1 MGAPPY
7 LVSTVPDPLTDTLGL
22 TGARCV
28 LVRGLTAGGSWAL
41 RFPAPGRLKVHAV
54 LRGASRL
61 MVDGGE
67 RPVLLEQGDV
77 VAFGGGL
84 SYVLAADPSVPPQD
98 APALLRASPHLFAH
112 AGEEGVT
119 EVVSVGAHFELNT
132 AGEDLLLQAL
142 PPVIHLSRTGEEAPA
157 LCWLLEQVLRE
168 MSADRPGA
176 NGVAEYLS
184 QLVFAHVLRACL
196 ARSDAYPAGWL
207 RALADERIAPALRLM
222 HADPARP
229 WHVTELARAAAMS
242 RSVFAGVFT
251 SVAGVPPLTY
261 LHQWRI
267 RLAEKT
273 LIQKDTPVSELA
285 LSLGYASEST
295 FSHAFKRA
303 TGIPPK
309 RFRDAARGS
318 RDRSKAERAVTA
330 AWRGASRPD
339 GDEPGIDERRLAE
352 AGAEEGPGSAET
364 RPGRGGSGPP
374 VRSRE
379 S

>member
-7 LVSTVPDPLTDTLGL
+7 LGSTVPDPLTHTLGV

-28 LVRGLTAGGSWAL
+28 LVRGLTAGGGWAL

-54 LRGASRL
+54 LRGVSWL
-61 MVDGGE
+61 MVDGDE
-67 RPVLLEQGDV
+67 HPVLLEQGDA

-84 SYVLAADPSVPPQD
+84 SYVLASDPSVPPQD
-98 APALLRASPHLFAH
+98 ALALLGTSPQLFAH
-112 AGEEGVT
+112 AGDEDIA

-142 PPVIHLSRTGEEAPA
+142 PPVIHLSRAGEEAPA
-157 LCWLLEQVLRE
+157 LCWLLDQMLRE
-168 MSADRPGA
+168 MSSERPGA
-176 NGVAEYLS
+176 DSVAEYLS

-196 ARSDAYPAGWL
+196 DGSESYPAGWL

-229 WHVTELARAAAMS
+229 WHVTELAQAAAMS

-261 LHQWRI
+261 LHQWRM
-267 RLAEKT
+267 RLAEQT
-273 LIQKDTPVSELA
+273 LLHKDTPVSELA
-285 LSLGYASEST
+285 LSLGYASESA

-303 TGIPPK
+303 TGVAPK
-309 RFRDAARGS
+309 RFRDAARVS
-318 RDRSKAERAVTA
+318 RDRGEAERAVA
-330 AWRGASRPD
+330 AAFRGDA
-339 GDEPGIDERRLAE
+339 
-352 AGAEEGPGSAET
+352 
-364 RPGRGGSGPP
+364 RPGG
-374 VRSRE
+374 
-379 S
+379 